1 MIVNNIK
8 YDMAIEN
15 EPVEIFAGT
24 SWEAEMVK
32 SLLENEGITGYL
44 LNEAGTVFPF
54 DTTETGEA
62 AVKIMVDNNDYV
74 TARTV
79 VDQYNANRD

>member
-1 MIVNNIK
+1 MSVEK
-8 YDMAIEN
+8 

-44 LNEAGTVFPF
+44 INESGTVFPF
-54 DTTETGEA
+54 EITESGTP
-62 AVKIMVDNNDYV
+62 AVKIMVAAVDSVSAMRVVEDYK
-74 TARTV
+74 
-79 VDQYNANRD
+79 ANTTESEN

>member
-1 MIVNNIK
+1 MS
-8 YDMAIEN
+8 IEQ

-32 SLLENEGITGYL
+32 SLLENEGITGFL

-54 DTTETGEA
+54 EITENGTA
-62 AVKIMVDNNDYV
+62 AVKIMVAATDSEAGMRVVEDYK
-74 TARTV
+74 
-79 VDQYNANRD
+79 ANTDDPENENI